1 MAIRLKVQEG
11 ASARLSVSSDNVS
24 FRAEQGIPIYPI
36 SYAGAY
42 EVTPSAQTQT
52 LDTNGLMM
60 TANVTV
66 NPIPTNYGLI
76 TWDGSTLTVS

>member
-1 MAIRLKVQEG
+1 MAIRLKVQE
-11 ASARLSVSSDNVS
+11 SAVRLSVGGGDGAR

-52 LDTNGLMM
+52 LETNGLMM